1 MTKSHEALDKQL
13 RSLIKVVEKQD
24 RHERAARKLEES
36 SRALKWQ
43 AVARAYLWWR
53 SAEKQQGYLDALYAS
68 KGIANT
74 VRGNGI
80 NFNPLVRLIWDIH
93 GERWAHVSS
102 LAKSIAGLHVEFM
115 DNPHLYKRNAE
126 DELIAYIE
134 DNGGLIGVRNKVSL
148 DFDDDG
154 NVVEDQKKKPKSSVK
169 TVNKDVQRELLK
181 RQTDH
186 IAASTGI
193 ATIDVGEAAVNTQN
207 TTGSDLLVVLAKRD
221 DNGKLVVLGTSNDTD
236 LIERTVLECVNFDQS
251 KLTPILR
258 LIVECLRPHFVPKV
272 LQKRGVRDKFFT
284 THKIRI
290 KEDAKK
296 LDVPEAVRLVL
307 TKDGRV
313 LVSKRISKASLLTI
327 SQPKEITFALNNA
340 MFLRGA
346 DRYWLETELI
356 NNGLIAL
363 YTSEPVDALSEVTK
377 PLLANK
383 RLTLKNDLTNASR
396 DAYFYDYDNLD
407 EDLQR
412 QPTIKNLEAISFDWE
427 LSADKTFIDH
437 LCAKHFDEWL
447 EGVGTRIQVQHN
459 KCFEL
464 VFADDYLEV
473 RSHYKPE
480 ETNGFARQGGR
491 YTSAYGKDVKLTR
504 HNSRSSAIT
513 LSPLDVIELF
523 ATLRSLSLQGKVL
536 IKGNSKLMSISYE
549 TATAKH
555 NAFIPACD
563 VKGKRIADHF
573 TKFDADA

>member
-154 NVVEDQKKKPKSSVK
+154 NVVEDQKKKAKSSVK
-169 TVNKDVQRELLK
+169 AVDKDVQKELLK

-258 LIVECLRPHFVPKV
+258 LIVECLRPHIVPKV
-272 LQKRGVRDKFFT
+272 LQRRGVRDKFFT
-284 THKIRI
+284 THKLRI

-307 TKDGRV
+307 TRDGRV

-327 SQPKEITFALNNA
+327 SQPKEVTVTLNNA

-491 YTSAYGKDVKLTR
+491 YTSAYGKDVKLRR
-504 HNSRSSAIT
+504 HNNLSSSIMV
-513 LSPLDVIELF
+513 SPLDVIELF

-555 NAFIPACD
+555 AAFIPACD
-563 VKGKRIADHF
+563 EKGKRIADHF

>member
-1 MTKSHEALDKQL
+1 MAKSQDSLNKQL
-13 RSLIKVVEKQD
+13 KNLIKVVEKQD
-24 RHERAARKLEES
+24 RHERASKKLEES

-43 AVARAYLWWR
+43 SVARAYVWWR
-53 SAEKQQGYLDALYAS
+53 NADQQQGYLDTLYAS
-68 KGIANT
+68 KGIANNNLSN
-74 VRGNGI
+74 RI

-102 LAKSIAGLHVEFM
+102 LAKTIAALHEEFIE
-115 DNPHLYKRNAE
+115 NPHLYKRNAE
-126 DELIAYIE
+126 DELVTYIE
-134 DNGGLIGVRNKVSL
+134 DNGGLSGVRKKGSL

-154 NVVEDQKKKPKSSVK
+154 TVVEDQKTKSKSGVK
-169 TVNKDVQRELLK
+169 TVDKDIQKELLK

-193 ATIDVGEAAVNTQN
+193 ATIDVGDAAVNTQN

-236 LIERTVLECVNFDQS
+236 LVERTVLECVEFDQS
-251 KLTPILR
+251 KLTPMLR
-258 LIVECLRPHFVPKV
+258 LIVECLRPHIVPKA
-272 LQKRGVRDKFFT
+272 LHKRGVRDKFFT

-296 LDVPEAVRLVL
+296 QDVPESARLVF

-327 SQPKEITFALNNA
+327 SQPKEVTLSLNNA

-346 DRYWLETELI
+346 DRYWLETDLI

-363 YTSEPVDALSEVTK
+363 YTSEPTDALGDVTK

-383 RLTLKNDLTNASR
+383 RLTLKNDLTSASR
-396 DAYFYDYDNLD
+396 ATYFYDYDNLD
-407 EDLQR
+407 EELQR
-412 QPTIKNLEAISFDWE
+412 QPSIKNLDAISFDWE
-427 LSADKTFIDH
+427 LSAGKTFIDQ

-447 EGVGTRIQVQHN
+447 EGVGTRIQVNHN

-464 VFADDYLEV
+464 EFADDHLEL

-480 ETNGFARQGGR
+480 ETNGFARRGDR
-491 YTSAYGKDVKLTR
+491 YASAYGKDAKLTR
-504 HNSRSSAIT
+504 HSSLSSSIMV
-513 LSPLDVIELF
+513 SPLDVIELF

-536 IKGNSKLMSISYE
+536 IKGNSKLMSINYE

-555 NAFIPACD
+555 AAFIPACD

>member
-126 DELIAYIE
+126 DELVAYIE

-154 NVVEDQKKKPKSSVK
+154 NVVEDKKKKAKSSVK
-169 TVNKDVQRELLK
+169 AVDKDVQKELLK

-186 IAASTGI
+186 IAASSGF

-221 DNGKLVVLGTSNDTD
+221 DKGKLVVLGTSNDTD
-236 LIERTVLECVNFDQS
+236 LIERTVLECVEFDQS
-251 KLTPILR
+251 KLTPMLR
-258 LIVECLRPHFVPKV
+258 LIVECLRPHIVPKV

-284 THKIRI
+284 THKLRI

-307 TKDGRV
+307 TRDGRV

-327 SQPKEITFALNNA
+327 SQPKEVALTLNNA

-363 YTSEPVDALSEVTK
+363 YTSEPVDALIEVTK
-377 PLLANK
+377 PLLASK

-407 EDLQR
+407 EDLLR
-412 QPTIKNLEAISFDWE
+412 QPTIKNLDAISFDWE

-513 LSPLDVIELF
+513 VSPLDAIELF
-523 ATLRSLSLQGKVL
+523 ATLRSLSLQGKAL

-555 NAFIPACD
+555 AAFIPACD